1 MSCTHNPDSCPAL
14 ASPRSGFGLH
24 RELPSPAPQFKGVG
38 GLPTQFLLALPG
50 PTAGAPSCPT
60 VGRPG
65 GLSIEAFLRPAGAVG
80 FGLGGW
86 HCALV
91 NGPLGFPSLR
101 AGYQA
106 TASKGS
112 ALALGWHSYCCQ
124 VGSHAVRP
132 VEARVSSGGFM
143 CLGGEGMMPQICSLR
158 NS

>member
-1 MSCTHNPDSCPAL
+1 MLT
-14 ASPRSGFGLH
+14 SPWSGLGLH
-24 RELPSPAPQFKGVG
+24 RELPSLSSPVQRSWEIANPV
-38 GLPTQFLLALPG
+38 PPG
-50 PTAGAPSCPT
+50 PAWAPSLTAGAPSCPT

-65 GLSIEAFLRPAGAVG
+65 VLSIEAFLKPAGAVG
-80 FGLGGW
+80 FGLGSW

-112 ALALGWHSYCCQ
+112 ALASGWHSYCCRR
-124 VGSHAVRP
+124 GSHTVRP
-132 VEARVSSGGFM
+132 VKARVTSRGFM
-143 CLGGEGMMPQICSLR
+143 CLGGEGVMLQSCSLR